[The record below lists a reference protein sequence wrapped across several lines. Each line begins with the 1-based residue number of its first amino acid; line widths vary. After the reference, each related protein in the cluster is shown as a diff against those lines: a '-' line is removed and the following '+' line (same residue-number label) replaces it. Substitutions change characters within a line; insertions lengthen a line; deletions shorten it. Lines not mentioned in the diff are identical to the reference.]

1 MGVYL
6 NHQGVVK
13 YLTGSKIAELLQSI
27 TKTCHP
33 DLTKEEILRF
43 SSHSGRV
50 WAVVLLDEAGMNPDF
65 IKSRLRWLGDS
76 YRLYLRDTAVLQLK
90 HIAALE
96 QSSFEFISLYGEYC
110 TTLPD
115 IVPED
120 DSMGIYT
127 KKLNVNVVSFFF
139 FCMPAIHSG
148 AAVLKTK
155 LHLVYVLPFVVL

>member
-13 YLTGSKIAELLQSI
+13 YLTGSKITELLQSS

-33 DLTKEEILRF
+33 DLTKEEISRF

-76 YRLYLRDTAVLQLK
+76 YRLYLRDTAVLQMK

-96 QSSFEFISLYGEYC
+96 QSSFNFISLYGDNC

-120 DSMGIYT
+120 DNMGSY
-127 KKLNVNVVSFFF
+127 
-139 FCMPAIHSG
+139 
-148 AAVLKTK
+148 
-155 LHLVYVLPFVVL
+155 

>member
-1 MGVYL
+1 MTSTRTFAPFGWHIGLFLRAKRLGQNDNQPMGVYL
-6 NHQGVVK
+6 NHQGIAE

-27 TKTCHP
+27 AKACHP

-50 WAVVLLDEAGMNPDF
+50 WAVVLLNEAGMNPDF
-65 IKSRLRWLGDS
+65 IKSQLRWLGDS
-76 YRLYLRDTAVLQLK
+76 YRLYLRDTAVLQLR

-96 QSSFEFISLYGEYC
+96 QSLFEFVSLYGENC

-120 DSMGIYT
+120 NSMGSY
-127 KKLNVNVVSFFF
+127 
-139 FCMPAIHSG
+139 
-148 AAVLKTK
+148 
-155 LHLVYVLPFVVL
+155 